1 MSKFYLT
8 NPKIFKLDLDDKSFK
23 VYLHCCSNFNI
34 KKFEPF
40 IRLVNIASDL
50 KIGMEQVN
58 FSLKNLSYKKIDGL
72 PLITME
78 HNGKWIEYDMP
89 SHKFF
94 LEEIGFTRLTSNNGY
109 NKIKKMFRDI
119 EYKND
124 YKFSELDQYQLEE
137 KLNNMEE
144 SEFNEYTKKD
154 FRYSWI
160 YERVRK
166 LRETNK
172 ARVTK

>member
-8 NPKIFKLDLDDKSFK
+8 NPKIFELQLDDKSFK
-23 VYLHCCSNFNI
+23 VYHHCCSNFNI

-58 FSLKNLSYKKIDGL
+58 LSLKNLSYKKIDGL
-72 PLITME
+72 PLITIE
-78 HNGKWIEYDMP
+78 HNGKWYEYDMP

-94 LEEIGFTRLTSNNGY
+94 LEEIGFTRLTSTNGY
-109 NKIKKMFRDI
+109 NRIKKIFRDI
-119 EYKND
+119 EYKHN
-124 YKFSELDQYQLEE
+124 YKFGELDQYQLEE
-137 KLNNMEE
+137 KLNNMTE

-160 YERVRK
+160 YERIKK
-166 LRETNK
+166 LREKNK
-172 ARVTK
+172 SRITK